1 MTLPD
6 ISRSYYST
14 QIQSFHPPT
23 TIRSSQRG
31 CIVQVD
37 CPEFKDEELS
47 FHLHENGLQL
57 IGTPISRTQD
67 LSRPVSF
74 NHRIPLEF
82 NTSAAKVKSVYV
94 DGIFSI
100 FIHV

>member
-6 ISRSYYST
+6 ISRSNYST
-14 QIQSFHPPT
+14 QIQRFQPPT

-37 CPEFKDEELS
+37 CPEFKDDELT

-57 IGTPISRTQD
+57 IGTPISRPQEF
-67 LSRPVSF
+67 SGPASF
-74 NHRIPLEF
+74 NHRIPLGF
-82 NTSAAKVKSVYV
+82 NTSAAQVKSVFV